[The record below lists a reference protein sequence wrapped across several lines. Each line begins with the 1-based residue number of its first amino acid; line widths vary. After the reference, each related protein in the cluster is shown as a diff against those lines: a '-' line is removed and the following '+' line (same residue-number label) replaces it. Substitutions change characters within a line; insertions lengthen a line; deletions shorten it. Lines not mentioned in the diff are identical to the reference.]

1 MLAKKQP
8 MWDWTNTGAGGR
20 HGRWRAVARATR
32 MTVLVAVL
40 AAIGVG
46 YARSTA
52 AGPAAPDPAATRV
65 VPGGHAASGG
75 FAAEAA
81 AAAQLQRRARH
92 SYTATHLWQAASSLA
107 ATIDYMRA
115 TGSRAYLGDLS
126 ATYRAHHRGDGFHD
140 VYYDDDDGWWVLTWI
155 KAYDLTGDR
164 AYLRQAKTVFAA
176 MAKGWT
182 PACGGGVLWHA
193 HRPYKN
199 AITNEEFLQDAVLLH
214 QATPGA
220 TRYARW
226 ALREWAWFSAS
237 GLLTGSHLVVVGLTG
252 CRPKLGSPTWTYN
265 QGMLIGA
272 LVSLAGM
279 TGQRSLL
286 VTAGQVAHAVM
297 GSAVLSPDGILREPC
312 PRRSCGRDG
321 PMFKGIFMENLK
333 LLYDRVGGCRLPG
346 VHAQER
352 RERMGQRQTRRGVR
366 HQLGRAVPGADHD
379 RAGVSPGGPHDPATA
394 HAPAR
399 HPLTVAPGQ
408 RRLEGQRRP
417 PWDSSTSW
425 SRGRAT
431 SPPSP

>member
-1 MLAKKQP
+1 

-52 AGPAAPDPAATRV
+52 AGPAAPDPAATPV
-65 VPGGHAASGG
+65 VPRGHAASGG

-81 AAAQLQRRARH
+81 VAAAQLQRRARH
-92 SYTATHLWQAASSLA
+92 SYSATHLWQAASSLA

-140 VYYDDDDGWWVLTWI
+140 VYYDDDGWWVLTWI

-193 HRPYKN
+193 RRPYKN
-199 AITNEEFLQDAVLLH
+199 AITNEEFLLDAVLLH
-214 QATPGA
+214 QATPGD

-237 GLLTGSHLVVVGLTG
+237 GLLTGSHLVVDGLTG

-265 QGMLIGA
+265 QGTLIGA

-297 GSAVLSPDGILREPC
+297 GSAVLSPHGILREPC

-333 LLYDRVGGCRLPG
+333 LLYDRVGGAAYRG
-346 VHAQER
+346 YMR
-352 RERMGQRQTRRGVR
+352 RNAASVWANDRRGAAFDISWA
-366 HQLGRAVPGADHD
+366 GPFRAPTMTAEASALAVLTTQIPP
-379 RAGVSPGGPHDPATA
+379 RACPPATDRRCR
-394 HAPAR
+394 PA
-399 HPLTVAPGQ
+399 
-408 RRLEGQRRP
+408 
-417 PWDSSTSW
+417 
-425 SRGRAT
+425 
-431 SPPSP
+431 